1 MRAKTFTGLSL
12 ALCLSLLMAAPLR
25 LNAQDGGRIINIGED
40 RPGLNFVGQFIN
52 SGPNSHQ
59 FGYLSR
65 IQGIANVFNS
75 TTVKDESTAMFTF
88 STYASNVQVVNN
100 GPLRVVNRSGT
111 TTIYYHPEGG
121 ATFSDPSSFEAGIPI
136 QFSDYDQQVLLNPS
150 VPFPFTT
157 THLNTISSTQSF
169 VLGGEL
175 LRLGREHDSWRT
187 HYLGTTNTAGTT
199 PTGYFVG
206 YAAGVSRN
214 QD

>member
-1 MRAKTFTGLSL
+1 MRAKTFTGLRL
-12 ALCLSLLMAAPLR
+12 FLCLTLLMAAQLR
-25 LNAQDGGRIINIGED
+25 LNAQDGGRIITIGED

-88 STYASNVQVVNN
+88 STYATNVQVVNN
-100 GPLRVVNRSGT
+100 GPLRAVNRTGT

-121 ATFSDPSSFEAGIPI
+121 ASFSDPSTFEAGIPI
-136 QFSDYDQQVLLNPS
+136 QLSDYDQQVVLNTS

-157 THLNTISSTQSF
+157 VHLNTITSTESF

-187 HYLGTTNTAGTT
+187 HYLGTPNTAGTT
-199 PTGYFVG
+199 PTGYFAG
-206 YAAGVSRN
+206 YAVGVSRN
-214 QD
+214 HD

>member
-12 ALCLSLLMAAPLR
+12 ALGLSLLMAAPLR
-25 LNAQDGGRIINIGED
+25 LYAQDGGRIIKIGED
-40 RPGLNFVGQFIN
+40 RPELNFVGQFIN

-65 IQGIANVFNS
+65 IQGIAKVFNS

-100 GPLRVVNRSGT
+100 GPLRSVNRSGT

-121 ATFSDPSSFEAGIPI
+121 ASFSDPSSFEAGIPI
-136 QFSDYDQQVLLNPS
+136 QLSDYDQQVLLNPS

-157 THLNTISSTQSF
+157 THLNTITSTQSF

-187 HYLGTTNTAGTT
+187 HYLGTTNTTGTT

-206 YAAGVSRN
+206 YAVGVSRD